1 MAIRDIQNI
10 LIQEV
15 NDKIHYF
22 VTVIWDNNM
31 GLINVLTQKYKLIE
45 KISEL
50 SKNYTNYYGGE
61 YKVKE
66 IIITEKINRNPHIK
80 IKL

>member
-10 LIQEV
+10 LVQEV

-31 GLINVLTQKYKLIE
+31 GLMNVLTQKY
-45 KISEL
+45 
-50 SKNYTNYYGGE
+50 TNYYDGE